1 MIDINKFENRI
12 VKFKRI
18 TEGRED
24 TVKEAEIRRIVY
36 DQLAG
41 MPRSIT
47 ARFVEPLNAIMTLK
61 YDQTHE
67 KFRGPLGPDILE
79 SDFDTMLSITFCSSN
94 GPLILSIL
102 DGFFLKYSSICFSC
116 PGY

>member
-79 SDFDTMLSITFCSSN
+79 SDFDIKDFIKSSQLGSADTFIKSPKRN
-94 GPLILSIL
+94 RPK
-102 DGFFLKYSSICFSC
+102 F
-116 PGY
+116 